1 MELIALCVLCTAV
14 GLLVGYE
21 WASIRERRTDA
32 PVPETPDYDVNN
44 PINGRHWEQ
53 VEMCGATMYRLN

>member
-32 PVPETPDYDVNN
+32 PVPETPDYDPNN
-44 PINGRHWEQ
+44 PINGRWEP
-53 VEMCGATMYRLN
+53 VDVGGSTLYRLN